1 MGSHQKCKE
10 KGKQLSL
17 EMTKWKEDRRGQRG
31 QLSDL
36 CNGQKAKQDH
46 QNADV
51 KTRKER
57 TSGVAIRP
65 SEGTGNQT

>member
-1 MGSHQKCKE
+1 
-10 KGKQLSL
+10 
-17 EMTKWKEDRRGQRG
+17 MTKWKEDRRGQRG

-51 KTRKER
+51 KTRKQT